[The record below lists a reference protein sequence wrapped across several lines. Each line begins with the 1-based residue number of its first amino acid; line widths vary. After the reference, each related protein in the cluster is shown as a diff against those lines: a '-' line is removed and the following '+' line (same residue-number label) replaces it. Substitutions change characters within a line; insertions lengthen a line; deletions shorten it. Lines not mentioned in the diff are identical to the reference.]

1 MRRLLLALLLLPA
14 IEIGVF
20 IWIGGKIGPLWV
32 VLLILFTGIIGLSFA
47 KMQGTRTLQRAKAQM
62 NQGQAPTD
70 EMLNG
75 ICIFIGA
82 IFLLSPGFV
91 TDTIGLSFVLPFTR
105 KPIKKLLSRFIKQR
119 INQGSFIYR
128 KW

>member
-47 KMQGTRTLQRAKAQM
+47 KMQGTRTLQRAKVQM

>member
-1 MRRLLLALLLLPA
+1 MRWLLLAILLVPA

-20 IWIGGKIGPLWV
+20 IWVGGMIGPLWV
-32 VLLILFTGIIGLSFA
+32 VLLILFTGIIGLTIA
-47 KMQGTRTLQRAKAQM
+47 RIQGTKTFKRAQM
-62 NQGQAPTD
+62 QMSQGQAPTE
-70 EMLNG
+70 EMMDG

-91 TDTIGLSFVLPFTR
+91 TDTIGLTFVLPFTR
-105 KPIKKLLSRFIKQR
+105 KPFKNLLLQFIKR
-119 INQGSFIYR
+119 KISQGTFIYR